1 LWSTDRHQDRAMT
14 LAVTERQ
21 SETLPMGARPSI
33 LLLVVMV
40 ALSPFAINVIAPSL
54 PGLAEAFRTDYGTA
68 QLTLTWYLAGV
79 AAGQLVFGPLSDR
92 FGRRPVLLVGL
103 TTYVVGSLACLLAPT
118 IDLLIAGR
126 VAQALGGCAG
136 MVLSRAIVR
145 DVWGRDRAA
154 SVLGY
159 VTMGMALA
167 PMLAPTIG
175 GLLESWFGW
184 RAAYWAMLGG
194 GIAVVVFAT
203 ARLPET
209 HFDRT
214 RSISPGALASG
225 YAVLLRNP
233 LFVAYTA
240 TGMFNTC
247 QFFAFLG
254 AAPFVA
260 MSIIGVE
267 PYVYGLYFMM
277 ISVGYMMGNFVSGRF
292 ATRFGVQRMLL
303 LGCSTCLVATLILA
317 VCVHVGPLTALDIFL
332 PMSLGAMGS
341 GMILPSAM
349 AGAVGVTARAAG
361 AASGLMGF
369 VQMAA
374 GAMASFAVSHF
385 DGVMLEAMVVA
396 VVLSASA
403 AFVSQLFTRAL
414 VARQAIA
421 AAG

>member
-1 LWSTDRHQDRAMT
+1 MT

-21 SETLPMGARPSI
+21 SGTLPTGARPSI

-54 PGLAEAFRTDYGTA
+54 PGLAQAFRTDYGTA

-79 AAGQLVFGPLSDR
+79 AAGQLLFGPLSDR
-92 FGRRPVLLVGL
+92 FGRRPVLIGGL
-103 TTYVVGSLACLLAPT
+103 LAYVAGSLACLMAPT

-145 DVWGRDRAA
+145 DVWGRDQAA

-159 VTMGMALA
+159 VTMGMAVA

-175 GLLESWFGW
+175 GLLESWYGW

-194 GIAVVVFAT
+194 GVFVVIVAL

-214 RSISPGALASG
+214 RSISPGSMITG
-225 YAVLLRNP
+225 YVALLRNP

-254 AAPFVA
+254 AVPYVA
-260 MSIIGVE
+260 MSVIGVE
-267 PYVYGLYFMM
+267 PLVYGLLFMM
-277 ISVGYMMGNFVSGRF
+277 ISAGYMVGNFVSGRF
-292 ATRFGVQRMLL
+292 ATRMGVQRMLL
-303 LGCSTCLVATLILA
+303 LGCSTCLTATVIMA
-317 VCVHVGPLTALDIFL
+317 ACVYLGPLTAWSVFV

-349 AGAVGVTARAAG
+349 AGAVGATARAAG

-369 VQMAA
+369 MQMTA
-374 GAMASFAVSHF
+374 GAAASFVVSHF
-385 DGVMLEAMVVA
+385 ETMMLDAMVIGVT
-396 VVLSASA
+396 LSAA
-403 AFVSQLFTRAL
+403 GAFVSQLVTRAI
-414 VARQAIA
+414 VARRA
-421 AAG
+421 AVGAA